1 MATNRGFWAV
11 IRRYQTLML
20 FGILMGSSSAFVAC
34 GSDDD
39 NPPPATG
46 AKGGRGGTAGTGG
59 RGGTAGSGDD
69 ARTNDATRSLEE
81 EEEALEAE

>member
-11 IRRYQTLML
+11 IKRYQTLVL
-20 FGILMGSSSAFVAC
+20 FGILMGSSSVFVAC

-46 AKGGRGGTAGTGG
+46 AKGGRGGTAGTAG
-59 RGGTAGSGDD
+59 RGGTAGDD

-81 EEEALEAE
+81 EEEEAAE